1 MSADRQ
7 FFGQFPVPEDF
18 DTRCATISQARL
30 AHNIFVHPRA
40 IVEPIQQFQIH
51 WQIAGGVA
59 RVVEAAL
66 RDAADQRHLTA
77 FEANTNRAPRARGL
91 AFAAASA
98 CLAVAAGLALAEA
111 LAAVLGAGSGFE
123 IVQSHR

>member
-1 MSADRQ
+1 MSPYGELL
-7 FFGQFPVPEDF
+7 GQFPVPEDF

-40 IVEPIQQFQIH
+40 IVEPIEQLQIH
-51 WQIAGGVA
+51 WQIARGVA
-59 RVVEAAL
+59 RIVEAAFW
-66 RDAADQRHLTA
+66 DAANQRHLAA
-77 FEANTNRAPRARGL
+77 FEPDTNRAPRAGGL

-98 CLAVAAGLALAEA
+98 GLAVAAGLALAEA
-111 LAAVLGAGSGFE
+111 LAAVLGAGSGFK